1 MVLSKELA
9 SDEIPVNTVAPRYVE
24 KMNNTMSK
32 EEFGSAIGK
41 SSMKR
46 ATQPEEIAKV
56 IMYF

>member
-1 MVLSKELA
+1 MSKELA
-9 SDEIPVNTVAPRYVE
+9 SDEIPVKTVAPKKKK

-32 EEFGSAIGK
+32 VEFGSAIGK

-56 IMYF
+56 IMFF